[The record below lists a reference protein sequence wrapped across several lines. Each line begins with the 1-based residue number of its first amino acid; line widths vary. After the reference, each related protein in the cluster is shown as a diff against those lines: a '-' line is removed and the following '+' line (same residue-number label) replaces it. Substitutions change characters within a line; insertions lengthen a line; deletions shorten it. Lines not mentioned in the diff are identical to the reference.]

1 MTALHA
7 LARSLS
13 MESPSAKDVLKKT
26 TSFVKCISNDLPG
39 IVRLSNQIKLSTAI

>member
-13 MESPSAKDVLKKT
+13 MESPSAKDVLKKI
-26 TSFVKCISNDLPG
+26 TSFMKCISNDLIG
-39 IVRLSNQIKLSTAI
+39 SVLLLNQIIPSTAI